1 MKFKNIDFIK
11 DTFTDDNI
19 VLTDTNGRPF
29 DVLTNSDMQSMT
41 VLGKYIFYPFHNQ
54 LLLFNIIFF
63 SRQSSINGLWN
74 GQTFSSCNVT
84 GIQ

>member
-29 DVLTNSDMQSMT
+29 DVLTNNDMDSMT
-41 VLGKYIFYPFHNQ
+41 VLGN
-54 LLLFNIIFF
+54 
-63 SRQSSINGLWN
+63 
-74 GQTFSSCNVT
+74 
-84 GIQ
+84 

>member
-41 VLGKYIFYPFHNQ
+41 VLGNYIF
-54 LLLFNIIFF
+54 
-63 SRQSSINGLWN
+63 SSSYLK
-74 GQTFSSCNVT
+74 
-84 GIQ
+84 